1 MKNSK
6 LFLLFILFSTLSFA
20 QKKDETR
27 VTITTDKGEKTER
40 TVKKEKT
47 PHFIQFGIM
56 SRNHESFKNKYGVDV
71 VYENCVISPFLSKK
85 AENNNKAVAGYL
97 TEKHGDM
104 WKKDLGIIPYG
115 L

>member
-6 LFLLFILFSTLSFA
+6 LFLLLIILSFSGLSFA
-20 QKKDETR
+20 QKNEDVK
-27 VTITTDKGEKTER
+27 VTIKDKKGSREVETL
-40 TVKKEKT
+40 

-56 SRNHESFKNKYGVDV
+56 SKNHTDFRKKYKVDV
-71 VYENCVISPFLSKK
+71 VYENCVISPFISKQ
-85 AENNNKAVAGYL
+85 AEENNLAVAKNL
-97 TEKHGDM
+97 TQKYGEV

>member
-6 LFLLFILFSTLSFA
+6 LFLLLIALSFSGVSFA
-20 QKKDETR
+20 QKKDE
-27 VTITTDKGEKTER
+27 VKASIKDKNGKRDVEIL
-40 TVKKEKT
+40 

-56 SRNHESFKNKYGVDV
+56 SKNHVEFRKKYNVDV
-71 VYENCVISPFLSKK
+71 VYENCVISPFISKQ
-85 AENNNKAVAGYL
+85 AEENNLAVAKNL
-97 TEKHGDM
+97 TQKYGEV

>member
-6 LFLLFILFSTLSFA
+6 LFLLLIVLSFSGLSFA
-20 QKKDETR
+20 QKKDE
-27 VTITTDKGEKTER
+27 VKVSIKDKKGSREVEIL
-40 TVKKEKT
+40 

-56 SRNHESFKNKYGVDV
+56 SKNHESFRKKYKVDV
-71 VYENCVISPFLSKK
+71 VYENCVISPAISKQ
-85 AENNNKAVAGYL
+85 AEKNNLALAKNL
-97 TEKHGDM
+97 TDKYGEI

>member
-6 LFLLFILFSTLSFA
+6 LILLLISLSFSSLSFA
-20 QKKDETR
+20 QK
-27 VTITTDKGEKTER
+27 TDDVKI
-40 TVKKEKT
+40 TVKDKKGKKEVEIL

-56 SRNHESFKNKYGVDV
+56 SKNHQDFRKKYNVDV
-71 VYENCVISPFLSKK
+71 VYENCVISPVISKL
-85 AENNNKAVAGYL
+85 AEKNNVALAKNL
-97 TEKHGDM
+97 TEKYGET

>member
-6 LFLLFILFSTLSFA
+6 LFLLLIVLSVSGLSFA
-20 QKKDETR
+20 QKKDE
-27 VTITTDKGEKTER
+27 VKVSIKDKKGSGEVEIL
-40 TVKKEKT
+40 

-56 SRNHESFKNKYGVDV
+56 SKNHESFRKKYKVDV
-71 VYENCVISPFLSKK
+71 VYENCVISPAISKK
-85 AENNNKAVAGYL
+85 AEKNNIALAKNL
-97 TEKHGDM
+97 TEKYGDA